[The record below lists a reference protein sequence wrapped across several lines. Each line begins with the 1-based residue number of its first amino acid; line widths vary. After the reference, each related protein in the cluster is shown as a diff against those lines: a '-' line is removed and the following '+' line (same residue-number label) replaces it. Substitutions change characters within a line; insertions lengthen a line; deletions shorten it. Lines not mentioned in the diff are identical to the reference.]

1 MLIEAIMSSPVSEL
15 SYNYSKAETVIASLE
30 RPVNDNILKLMCS
43 RAPADLQLRWREEI
57 IDWLGRMAEIRM
69 RPDHYPAP
77 SSFYF
82 RLLFEEPYGTAAE
95 ANVTCCLRRIGRHFH
110 MNYFV
115 EVEQVVARLRE
126 FHRGFADLASSGLN
140 LADSEDEQK
149 IADLVAA
156 L

>member
-1 MLIEAIMSSPVSEL
+1 
-15 SYNYSKAETVIASLE
+15 
-30 RPVNDNILKLMCS
+30 
-43 RAPADLQLRWREEI
+43 
-57 IDWLGRMAEIRM
+57 M

-77 SSFYF
+77 NSFYF

-115 EVEQVVARLRE
+115 EVENVVARLRE
-126 FHRGFADLASSGLN
+126 FHRAFADLASSGLN
-140 LADSEDEQK
+140 LADLEDEQK